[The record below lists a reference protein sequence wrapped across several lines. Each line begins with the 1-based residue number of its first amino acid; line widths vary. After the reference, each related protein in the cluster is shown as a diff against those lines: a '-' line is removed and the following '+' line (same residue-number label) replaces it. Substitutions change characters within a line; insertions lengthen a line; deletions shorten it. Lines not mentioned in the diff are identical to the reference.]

1 LTHISRPAA
10 ATAPATPARPRSA
23 PVVRD
28 ALVEAGGRV
37 EGYASLFGVEDQ
49 GRDVVMPGAFRAS
62 LARRPAAAVRLLFQH
77 DPAQPIGVWEEIRED
92 ARGLYVRGR
101 LVEEVARAREVLA
114 LIRQGALDGLSIG
127 FHAKKASRDA
137 RTGQRQLHEV
147 DLWEISIVT
156 FPMLPGA
163 RLSAMKAS
171 ATAACPLTRPRATP
185 AAPLTGVRAET
196 GPASW
201 RRAIPPRPREA
212 RPGEG
217 ALWR

>member
-1 LTHISRPAA
+1 VIRAA
-10 ATAPATPARPRSA
+10 QVS
-23 PVVRD
+23 
-28 ALVEAGGRV
+28 AGGGV

-114 LIRQGALDGLSIG
+114 LIREGALDGLSIG
-127 FHAKKASRDA
+127 FHARKASRDA
-137 RTGQRQLHEV
+137 KTGLRRLYEI

-163 RLSAMKAS
+163 RLSALKTG
-171 ATAACPLTRPRATP
+171 ATAACPLTRPRATT
-185 AAPLTGVRAET
+185 ASSPLADRRAET
-196 GPASW
+196 GLASW

-217 ALWR
+217 AFWR

>member
-1 LTHISRPAA
+1 MPSPDPQGDALKLPLRVAQAA
-10 ATAPATPARPRSA
+10 PLPPARQA
-23 PVVRD
+23 PTIR
-28 ALVEAGGRV
+28 EARIAASGRV

-62 LARRPAAAVRLLFQH
+62 LARRPAADVRLLFQH

-101 LVEEVARAREVLA
+101 LIEEVARAREVLA
-114 LIRQGALDGLSIG
+114 LVREGALDGLSIG
-127 FHAKKASRDA
+127 FHARKASRDA
-137 RTGQRQLHEV
+137 RTGRRHLHEI

-163 RLSAMKAS
+163 RVAAVKMR
-171 ATAACPLTRPRATP
+171 ATAAFPSSGRPETDSGALWRAPPLRS
-185 AAPLTGVRAET
+185 LG
-196 GPASW
+196 
-201 RRAIPPRPREA
+201 A

-217 ALWR
+217 AFPR